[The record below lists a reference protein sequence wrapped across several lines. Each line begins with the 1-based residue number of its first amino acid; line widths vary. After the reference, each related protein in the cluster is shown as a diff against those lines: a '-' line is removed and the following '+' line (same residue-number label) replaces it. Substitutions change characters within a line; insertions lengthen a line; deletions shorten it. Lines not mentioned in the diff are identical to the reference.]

1 MGNLTCVK
9 TSLNFKCFL
18 IQHPPTI
25 FEIAYSIRDTVSLT
39 RIYELKIQKTDNE
52 DLSKI
57 NIEMLF
63 KLLPNYTEKTSYLL
77 VNVNQ
82 RKNIQAL
89 PLTRWILLKIYDE
102 YFKS

>member
-1 MGNLTCVK
+1 M
-9 TSLNFKCFL
+9 
-18 IQHPPTI
+18 QHLPTI
-25 FEIAYSIRDTVSLT
+25 FEIAYSIRDTVSPT
-39 RIYELKIQKTDNE
+39 RIYELKIQKTENE

-57 NIEMLF
+57 NIEMQTFTQL
-63 KLLPNYTEKTSYLL
+63 YIKTTYLL